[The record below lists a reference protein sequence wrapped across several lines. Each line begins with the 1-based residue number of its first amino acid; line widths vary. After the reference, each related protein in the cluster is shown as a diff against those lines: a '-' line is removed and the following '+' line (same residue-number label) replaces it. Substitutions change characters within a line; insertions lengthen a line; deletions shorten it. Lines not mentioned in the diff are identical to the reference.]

1 MWQKEKKDSSIL
13 SLALLLALATPMAA
27 NDSILQSALA
37 QSATNVPSSS
47 LSTPVPTGTRVR
59 IDGSSSMAAIN
70 QTLKQ
75 RFEKQFSETK
85 VEVAANGTDAAL
97 KALRGGKIDLAAIS
111 RELTP
116 EEEAQGLAQVLVHRE
131 KIAIVVGTDNP
142 FKGSLTSKRF
152 AKIFRGEITD
162 WSQVG
167 GAEGKIRV
175 IDRPITSDIREAFR
189 DYPVF
194 QAAEFGTGS
203 TSVQLDE
210 DSTPEIVKQLGKDGI
225 AYILANQVSKLQGI
239 RVVKM
244 NHILPDDSRYPF
256 SLPSVYVYKKN
267 PGPSVSNFLDFVT
280 SPVGMQAMEEA
291 RTAEAVAIASGGS
304 GTLSTTDS
312 PSATPS
318 PSDQATN
325 KATAFDQTTAS
336 DNQSFV
342 TSVSKNETAFGP
354 TPFLWWLLPLFP
366 LGGFLVWWFNRRRPS
381 SQEKI
386 DNVVE
391 STSNMPL
398 KEASATDTSNLSI
411 SLTLSNPE
419 EDTPSE
425 VVENPSQTTSPEV
438 DTNSSVS
445 NIANPTT
452 VGASALTNGAALTVE
467 ATSPLWAKFFQR
479 ESDIEA
485 DYNTIQASNTTEVL
499 SPNGNVQPEVAKV
512 TASEAKLPN
521 VPVAFDLSAPVT
533 VVNSVDDEV
542 PDVAIAS
549 DVKPFVKGTT
559 SSAKQPDATPVTI
572 ISTNTA
578 NLTNVPEAAPEVE
591 AFSVKLDFPEVV
603 LDMVAD
609 AAEPTAESTDN
620 HVPKE
625 TNEVAADTEITS
637 GAAMNGIKETTKL
650 NVESQ
655 TNTTDKAAPVVD
667 EGSAE
672 SLKADFENKII
683 LTSRTPKWAYAFWLL
698 SEVEKEALR
707 SKGGSQLVLRL
718 YDVTHIDL
726 SYQNPQLVQQYECE
740 ETIHNRYVA
749 IPKSD
754 RDYITEIGYVT
765 NDNRWLLLAR
775 SAITRVFSRPEQDF
789 WFVADA
795 ELIIHGA
802 VEPGSTVTL
811 KGHPIKLKPDGTF
824 HLRMP
829 FKDRSIDYAITA
841 VATNGEQAKT
851 IQMNF
856 SQNTPEPK
864 PFEQGVGE

>member
-27 NDSILQSALA
+27 NVSMLQSALA

-47 LSTPVPTGTRVR
+47 LSTPVPTGTTVR

-75 RFEKQFSETK
+75 RFEKQFSGTK

-97 KALRGGKIDLAAIS
+97 NALRSGKIDLAAIS

-116 EEEAQGLAQVLVHRE
+116 DEVARGLEQVLVHRE

-175 IDRPITSDIREAFR
+175 IDHPTTSDIREAFR

-194 QAAEFGTGS
+194 QAAEFDTGS
-203 TSVQLDE
+203 TALQLDE
-210 DSTPEIVKQLGKDGI
+210 DSTREIVKQLGKDGI
-225 AYILANQVSKLQGI
+225 SYILANQVSKLQGI

-256 SLPSVYVYKKN
+256 SLPEVYVYKKN

-280 SPVGMQAMEEA
+280 APVGMQAMEEA
-291 RTAEAVAIASGGS
+291 RNAVVSQIEYGGS
-304 GTLSTTDS
+304 GTLSTTPS
-312 PSATPS
+312 PSATFS
-318 PSDQATN
+318 PSAQATN

-336 DNQSFV
+336 DHQSFV
-342 TSVSKNETAFGP
+342 TSVSKNETAFGL
-354 TPFLWWLLPLFP
+354 TPLLCWLLPLFP
-366 LGGFLVWWFNRRRPS
+366 LGGFLLWWFNRKRQAG
-381 SQEKI
+381 QEKI

-391 STSNMPL
+391 STSNLPL
-398 KEASATDTSNLSI
+398 KEASATETSNLSI
-411 SLTLSNPE
+411 TLSVSNPE
-419 EDTPSE
+419 EHTPSE
-425 VVENPSQTTSPEV
+425 VVENPSQTTSMDV

-452 VGASALTNGAALTVE
+452 VGASALTNGAALTVG

-499 SPNGNVQPEVAKV
+499 SHGDVEPEVSKV

-533 VVNSVDDEV
+533 VVNSVDREV

-549 DVKPFVKGTT
+549 HVKPFVKGTT
-559 SSAKQPDATPVTI
+559 SSAKQPDPTPVTTI
-572 ISTNTA
+572 ATNTA
-578 NLTNVPEAAPEVE
+578 NLTNVPAAPEVQ

-603 LDMVAD
+603 LDMLAD
-609 AAEPTAESTDN
+609 AAEPTGESTES
-620 HVPKE
+620 HVPEE
-625 TNEVAADTEITS
+625 TTEVAADTGITS

-650 NVESQ
+650 DVESQ

-672 SLKADFENKII
+672 SLKADFENKIV
-683 LTSRTPKWAYAFWLL
+683 LTSRTPKWAYAFWQV
-698 SEVEKEALR
+698 SAVEKEALR
-707 SKGGSQLVLRL
+707 SKGGLQLVLRL
-718 YDVTHIDL
+718 YDVTNIDL

-740 ETIHNRYVA
+740 ETIHDRYVA

-802 VEPGSTVTL
+802 AEPGSTVTL
-811 KGHPIKLKPDGTF
+811 EGHPIKLKPDGTF

-829 FKDRSIDYAITA
+829 FKDRSIDYAMTA

-851 IQMNF
+851 IHINF

-864 PFEQGVGE
+864 PEGQGVGEL

>member
-13 SLALLLALATPMAA
+13 SLALLLALATPMAG
-27 NDSILQSALA
+27 NISMLQSALT
-37 QSATNVPSSS
+37 QSATNVPSS
-47 LSTPVPTGTRVR
+47 LSTPVPTGITVR

-75 RFEKQFSETK
+75 RFEKQFSGNK

-97 KALRGGKIDLAAIS
+97 KALRSGKIDLAAIS

-116 EEEAQGLAQVLVHRE
+116 DEVAQGLDQVLVHRE

-175 IDRPITSDIREAFR
+175 IDRPTTSATREAFR

-194 QAAEFGTGS
+194 QAAEFATGS
-203 TSVQLDE
+203 TALQLDE

-225 AYILANQVSKLQGI
+225 SYILANQASKLQGI

-291 RTAEAVAIASGGS
+291 RTAVVVAIASGGS
-304 GTLSTTDS
+304 GTISTTPS
-312 PSATPS
+312 PSATNS
-318 PSDQATN
+318 PSAQATN
-325 KATAFDQTTAS
+325 KATAVHKTTTS

-342 TSVSKNETAFGP
+342 TSVSKNETAFGL
-354 TPFLWWLLPLFP
+354 TPLLWWLLPLFP
-366 LGGFLVWWFNRRRPS
+366 LGGFLVWWFLGRRPS

-391 STSNMPL
+391 STSNMHL
-398 KEASATDTSNLSI
+398 KEASATETSNLSI
-411 SLTLSNPE
+411 TLTLSNPE
-419 EDTPSE
+419 EHTPSE
-425 VVENPSQTTSPEV
+425 VV

-452 VGASALTNGAALTVE
+452 VGASALTNGAPLTVE
-467 ATSPLWAKFFQR
+467 ATSPLWEKFFQR

-499 SPNGNVQPEVAKV
+499 SSNGNVQPGVSKV
-512 TASEAKLPN
+512 TASSAKLPN

-533 VVNSVDDEV
+533 VVNSLDPEV

-549 DVKPFVKGTT
+549 HVQPFVKGTT
-559 SSAKQPDATPVTI
+559 SSPKQPDANPVTI

-578 NLTNVPEAAPEVE
+578 NLTNVPEAAPEVQ
-591 AFSVKLDFPEVV
+591 ASSVKLDVPEVV
-603 LDMVAD
+603 LDAD
-609 AAEPTAESTDN
+609 AAEPTAENTESN
-620 HVPKE
+620 VLKE
-625 TNEVAADTEITS
+625 TTEVAADTGITL

-650 NVESQ
+650 DIESR

-672 SLKADFENKII
+672 SLKADFENTII
-683 LTSRTPKWAYAFWLL
+683 LTSRTPKWAYAFWQV

-707 SKGGSQLVLRL
+707 LKGGSQLVLRL
-718 YDVTHIDL
+718 YDVTNIDL
-726 SYQNPQLVQQYECE
+726 SYQNPQLIQQYECE
-740 ETIHNRYVA
+740 ETIHDRYVA

-811 KGHPIKLKPDGTF
+811 EGHPIKLKPDGTF

-829 FKDRSIDYAITA
+829 FTDRLIDYAMTA
-841 VATNGEQAKT
+841 VAVNGEQAKT
-851 IQMNF
+851 IHMNF

-864 PFEQGVGE
+864 PEGQAVSE